1 MLTKKIL
8 VIYPQVFDTKI
19 AVYQNN
25 GWVFFKTI
33 KFDAQHGAE
42 GLVVLDQEI
51 PRTEQIL
58 RELKDND
65 IELSDIEVVI
75 GRGGLVKPIA
85 SGVFE
90 INEKLKQ
97 DLRQGARMHETN
109 LGGLIADRIAA
120 MIPEAKAYLADPVV
134 VDEMDDIARV
144 SGHPLFERKSIFH
157 ALNHK
162 FAGRNYAKSI
172 NKQYDD
178 LNLIVAHVGEGGISV
193 GAHRKGKVVDVNQ
206 AYDGEGPFSCTRS
219 GTIPYG
225 DLIEICFSGKYD
237 KAELRKMLVNQGGL
251 VAHLGTSNMIVIE
264 TRIKDGDTN
273 AKFILEAM
281 AYQLAKEIGAMYI
294 AIEGQLDAIIL
305 SGNMFQSKFFTDQ
318 VKHRILKLGSV
329 VISPF
334 VTDMDAL
341 ADNAMMIMKEEA
353 RILEY
358 E

>member
-8 VIYPQVFDTKI
+8 VIYPQVYDTKI

-25 GWVFFKTI
+25 SWVFFKTI
-33 KFDAQHGAE
+33 RFEALHGAE
-42 GLVVLDQEI
+42 GQVVLDQEV
-51 PRTEQIL
+51 PRTDQIL

-65 IELSDIEVVI
+65 IELNDIEVVI

-97 DLRQGARMHETN
+97 DLKQGAKMHETN

-120 MIPEAKAYLADPVV
+120 MIPDAKAYLADPVV

-178 LNLIVAHVGEGGISV
+178 LNLIIAHVGEGGISV

-219 GTIPYG
+219 GNIPYG
-225 DLIEICFSGKYD
+225 DLIEVCYSGKYEQ
-237 KAELRKMLVNQGGL
+237 AELRKMLVHQGGL
-251 VAHLGTSNMIVIE
+251 MAHLGTSNMTLIE
-264 TRIKDGDTN
+264 TRIKEGDEK
-273 AKFILEAM
+273 ASFILEAM

-294 AIEGQLDAIIL
+294 AIEGQLDSIIL

-318 VKHRILKLGSV
+318 VKHRILKLGNV

-341 ADNAMMIMKEEA
+341 ADNAMMIMKDEA
-353 RILEY
+353 RILVY